1 MDWTPCCE
9 ITKELTG
16 LKFTLAGSSPL
27 QSLPVV
33 GHSCPEEKELL
44 SSDDSS
50 TSSKGLPENEEEDS
64 SSGLERLDSPVE
76 WNRCR
81 HGSSGRR
88 TWGAWNIF
96 LWVWDLGVV
105 HLHEPEHFCCVWE
118 KLPSFFPRLV
128 DIPLPESETSSCG
141 QLWSRPEGKKVCLC
155 RASGWQ
161 AHRHSTMKTWFCTSA
176 SFFPI
181 WQNI

>member
-1 MDWTPCCE
+1 MDPCRE
-9 ITKELTG
+9 ITKELSG
-16 LKFTLAGSSPL
+16 LKKLTLAGSSPL

-50 TSSKGLPENEEEDS
+50 TSSKGLLENDEDDS

-81 HGSSGRR
+81 HGSSGRL

-96 LWVWDLGVV
+96 GGLGFGIVDLVESM
-105 HLHEPEHFCCVWE
+105 HLVNCPAPEHFCCV
-118 KLPSFFPRLV
+118 
-128 DIPLPESETSSCG
+128 
-141 QLWSRPEGKKVCLC
+141 
-155 RASGWQ
+155 
-161 AHRHSTMKTWFCTSA
+161 
-176 SFFPI
+176 
-181 WQNI
+181 